1 MLDLDALEVEAKAN
15 LYCQWDMSPKI
26 VLSLIARVRELEA
39 DLGRLAFRK
48 NWYESLEAALAR
60 VRELEVERNRLAAD
74 VAMLRPGTAR
84 VSALVDRVTVLT
96 LEKAALLTERD
107 RIRED
112 LRQLTEWSGG
122 QLETQHSLVKDLGQV
137 EAERNRL
144 RAALYLAKEHMDD
157 LAEAWQRGALSE
169 HDGLGGTR
177 SNRNIE
183 LLVEAREVLGDWKS
197 EP

>member
-84 VSALVDRVTVLT
+84 VSALVDRGTGLT
-96 LEKAALLTERD
+96 LGE
-107 RIRED
+107 
-112 LRQLTEWSGG
+112 GG
-122 QLETQHSLVKDLGQV
+122 
-137 EAERNRL
+137 
-144 RAALYLAKEHMDD
+144 RA
-157 LAEAWQRGALSE
+157 QNT
-169 HDGLGGTR
+169 GGWAGH
-177 SNRNIE
+177 
-183 LLVEAREVLGDWKS
+183 ARTVISSCSWKPARCWATGS
-197 EP
+197 PSHE